1 MQRCSITLIATR
13 HKENGQCTSNALFQI
28 IEQIAPDVIFEEVP
42 PSKSDAL
49 YSGLLQDSLETHTIK
64 RYLEKQPTS
73 HVPVDADI
81 DEITDTFTK
90 SDYNVMVNIFGRHSS
105 EYRNL
110 SNQRQLIADE
120 KGFPY
125 LNSNDWTLLSKR
137 LDMLEEQVIKR
148 FDNDKLTQ
156 RYKDW
161 LNILDIRDN
170 EMISNIYKYV
180 NANKCENGLFLV
192 GVEHRRQ
199 IIDKILEFEKKHH
212 SKLDW
217 NFDYFK
223 L

>member
-13 HKENGQCTSNALFQI
+13 HTENGQCTSNALFQI

-42 PSKSDAL
+42 PSKFDAL
-49 YSGLLQDSLETHTIK
+49 YRGLLQNSLETHTIK
-64 RYLEKQPTS
+64 RYLEKHPIF
-73 HVPVDADI
+73 HVPVDTDI
-81 DEITDTFTK
+81 NQITDTFTR
-90 SDYNVMVNIFGRHSS
+90 SDYNAIVNIFRRDSS
-105 EYRNL
+105 EYREL
-110 SNQRQLIADE
+110 LNQRQLIADE
-120 KGFPY
+120 MGFPY

-137 LDMLEEQVIKR
+137 LDMLGEQIIKR
-148 FDNDKLTQ
+148 FDNEELTK
-156 RYKDW
+156 RYNDW
-161 LNILDIRDN
+161 LNILDFRDN

-199 IIDKILEFEKKHH
+199 IIDKIQEFEIKQS

-223 L
+223 R

>member
-42 PSKSDAL
+42 PSKYDAL
-49 YSGLLQDSLETHTIK
+49 YRGLLQDCLETHTIK
-64 RYLEKQPTS
+64 KYLEKQPIS
-73 HVPVDADI
+73 HVPVDAEI

-110 SNQRQLIADE
+110 YHQRQLIADE

-137 LDMLEEQVIKR
+137 LDMLAEQVIKR
-148 FDNDKLTQ
+148 FDNEELTQ
-156 RYKDW
+156 RYNYL
-161 LNILDIRDN
+161 LNILDIRNN

-199 IIDKILEFEKKHH
+199 IIDKIPEFEIKHH

-223 L
+223 R

>member
-1 MQRCSITLIATR
+1 MQRCSIILIATR
-13 HKENGQCTSNALFQI
+13 HKENGLCTSNALLQI
-28 IEQIAPDVIFEEVP
+28 IEQIVPDVIFEEVP

-49 YSGLLQDSLETHTIK
+49 YKGLLQDSLESHTIK
-64 RYLEKQPTS
+64 RYLEKKPTS

-81 DEITDTFTK
+81 DEITDIFTK
-90 SDYNVMVNIFGRHSS
+90 SDYNVMVNMFGRHSY
-105 EYRNL
+105 EYRKL
-110 SNQRQLIADE
+110 YNQRQLLADE
-120 KGFPY
+120 KGFPF

-137 LDMLEEQVIKR
+137 LDMLQEQLIKR

-161 LNILDIRDN
+161 LNVLDIRDN

-180 NANKCENGLFLV
+180 KANKCENGLFLV

-199 IIDKILEFEKKHH
+199 IIDKILEFERKHQL
-212 SKLDW
+212 KLDW

-223 L
+223 R